1 MTHPVLVPVE
11 QALHGLAGVDLGV
24 MPAAELGAVVVGLR
38 RLITGFEAEFARFAH
53 AAEFAEVW
61 RTGGA
66 TSMQAWLAAATGA
79 TIETAR
85 RQVRLADTVT
95 KAPVIGDRM
104 RAGQLSADN
113 AEALATVVDSDHFA
127 GDAEELLEI
136 AAASAPHETRK
147 ALELW
152 RSITDPKNEAERDAQ
167 ARARRH
173 LGFSKGDNG
182 MTDIKGSLPDED
194 AAYIKTALDHIAG
207 KAFDD
212 TSGRSYPQRIADALT
227 ELCKAYAAGTVTGG
241 RERPKLIVTVS
252 YETIVERATGR
263 GVVVGHDVTLSG
275 EAVRRL
281 ACDAGLHRLVTK
293 GTSLT
298 LDFGSATR
306 LASDSQYL
314 VLVER
319 DGGCRWPGCHRPP
332 GWCEIH
338 HIDEVIR
345 DDGPTD
351 IANLV
356 LLCSAHHHLVH
367 ELRWQLH
374 GNANDL
380 NIQTP
385 DGTILHAPSR
395 RRIHTEHATHTGQGA
410 DTDPW
415 ADPGGG
421 HCGGE
426 ASDDGQ
432 QLGFDIAS

>member
-1 MTHPVLVPVE
+1 
-11 QALHGLAGVDLGV
+11 
-24 MPAAELGAVVVGLR
+24 
-38 RLITGFEAEFARFAH
+38 
-53 AAEFAEVW
+53 
-61 RTGGA
+61 
-66 TSMQAWLAAATGA
+66 
-79 TIETAR
+79 
-85 RQVRLADTVT
+85 
-95 KAPVIGDRM
+95 
-104 RAGQLSADN
+104 
-113 AEALATVVDSDHFA
+113 
-127 GDAEELLEI
+127 
-136 AAASAPHETRK
+136 
-147 ALELW
+147 
-152 RSITDPKNEAERDAQ
+152 
-167 ARARRH
+167 
-173 LGFSKGDNG
+173 

-263 GVVVGHDVTLSG
+263 CVVVGHDVTLSG

-281 ACDAGLHRLVTK
+281 AC
-293 GTSLT
+293 
-298 LDFGSATR
+298 
-306 LASDSQYL
+306 
-314 VLVER
+314 
-319 DGGCRWPGCHRPP
+319 
-332 GWCEIH
+332 
-338 HIDEVIR
+338 
-345 DDGPTD
+345 
-351 IANLV
+351 ANLV
-356 LLCSAHHHLVH
+356 LLCSAHHHLLH

-421 HCGGE
+421 RCGGE

>member
-306 LASDSQYL
+306 LA
-314 VLVER
+314 
-319 DGGCRWPGCHRPP
+319 
-332 GWCEIH
+332 
-338 HIDEVIR
+338 
-345 DDGPTD
+345 

>member
-1 MTHPVLVPVE
+1 
-11 QALHGLAGVDLGV
+11 
-24 MPAAELGAVVVGLR
+24 
-38 RLITGFEAEFARFAH
+38 
-53 AAEFAEVW
+53 
-61 RTGGA
+61 
-66 TSMQAWLAAATGA
+66 
-79 TIETAR
+79 
-85 RQVRLADTVT
+85 
-95 KAPVIGDRM
+95 
-104 RAGQLSADN
+104 
-113 AEALATVVDSDHFA
+113 
-127 GDAEELLEI
+127 
-136 AAASAPHETRK
+136 
-147 ALELW
+147 
-152 RSITDPKNEAERDAQ
+152 
-167 ARARRH
+167 
-173 LGFSKGDNG
+173 

-306 LASDSQYL
+306 LAS
-314 VLVER
+314 
-319 DGGCRWPGCHRPP
+319 
-332 GWCEIH
+332 
-338 HIDEVIR
+338 
-345 DDGPTD
+345 
-351 IANLV
+351 ANLV

-421 HCGGE
+421 RCGGE